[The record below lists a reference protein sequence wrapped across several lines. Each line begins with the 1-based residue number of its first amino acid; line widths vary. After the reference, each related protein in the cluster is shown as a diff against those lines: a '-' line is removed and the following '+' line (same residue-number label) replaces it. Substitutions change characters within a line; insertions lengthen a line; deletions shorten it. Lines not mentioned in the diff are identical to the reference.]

1 MSPGEQFLIS
11 RYAASELAGALL
23 LGKAAR
29 KTKDPYLRSKY
40 TWHCAEEARHAWLW
54 MELLGETGTPAQE
67 VHDETGDQYFRAVE
81 KAQDD
86 LDFLAFVHVYE
97 MRVPFHFGMHLK
109 KSNLSEPLRKLLHQ
123 LQLEEGSHL
132 SWVADYLEEE
142 QKKGNPRVA
151 EALQMF
157 GDLEDKTYR
166 MDIKRLQMAGGDLKK
181 LGDII
186 EQNLHF
192 YTHPWKRFLT
202 PNHAKEPTSVG

>member
-1 MSPGEQFLIS
+1 MNLGEQFLIS

-54 MELLGETGTPAQE
+54 MELLGETGVPAKE
-67 VHDETGDQYFRAVE
+67 VHDETGDQYFRAIE
-81 KAQDD
+81 KAEDD
-86 LDFLAFVHVYE
+86 LAFLAFVHVYE
-97 MRVPFHFGMHLK
+97 LRVPFHFGMHLK

-142 QKKGNPRVA
+142 QKKGNTKVA
-151 EALQMF
+151 EYIQMF
-157 GDLEDKTYR
+157 GEIEERTYR
-166 MDIKRLQMAGGDLKK
+166 TDMKRLQIAGGDLKE

-186 EQNLHF
+186 EQHLDQYNQ
-192 YTHPWKRFLT
+192 PWKRFLT
-202 PNHAKEPTSVG
+202 PSYVAEPVSVG